1 MPLGACPE
9 SGSGRADFLDRPLDL
24 AVLGQDPR
32 FGGGALVQTDAFL
45 EGAAALGR
53 TPALLYEPHPGL
65 GGPRLT
71 WRRVEALRQLGAARR
86 LADPAREA
94 RSLWVVATLAQH
106 GAAAPRTGRPYACWI
121 GTTID
126 AEWAGRAPGLAPLR
140 RALAGASIRT
150 LRELERRVLQGAVRL
165 HATSPASRAS
175 VAAAAGLHEDAV
187 SLLPIPVDLDRFA
200 PEADEAWLARL
211 DTPLVGFVGRADDP
225 RKNAGL
231 LLRAF
236 ARVRGRLPEARL
248 RLIGVP
254 PRAPGGAGVEA
265 TGSVAEVAPHLRE
278 CALLVLPSRQ
288 EGFGIAVAEALA
300 CGVPAVV
307 TPSGGPEEL
316 VRRSGAGVVTDGWSE
331 DELAATVLDLLGDR
345 PRLAELRRRGREHV
359 AAEHSPARFGALLAE
374 AMRELD
380 G

>member
-1 MPLGACPE
+1 M
-9 SGSGRADFLDRPLDL
+9 PLDL

-32 FGGGALVQTDAFL
+32 FGGGALAQTDAFL
-45 EGAAALGR
+45 DTARALGR
-53 TPALLYEPHPGL
+53 TPTLLYEPHPGL

-71 WRRVEALRQLGAARR
+71 WRRVEALRQLGAARS
-86 LADPAREA
+86 LEAPAREA

-106 GAAAPRTGRPYACWI
+106 GGAAPRTGRPYACWI

-126 AEWAGRAPGLAPLR
+126 AEWAGRAPGLPVAR
-140 RALAGASIRT
+140 RALAGTSIRT
-150 LRELERRVLQGAVRL
+150 LRELERRVLQGATRL

-187 SLLPIPVDLDRFA
+187 SLLPIPVDVERFA
-200 PEADEAWLARL
+200 PEPDETWLARL
-211 DTPLVGFVGRADDP
+211 DAPLLGFVGRADDP
-225 RKNAGL
+225 RKNADL

-236 ARVRGRLPEARL
+236 ALVRARLPEARL
-248 RLIGVP
+248 RLIGAP
-254 PRAPGGAGVEA
+254 PREPAGDRVEA
-265 TGSVAEVAPHLRE
+265 TGAVAEVAPHLRE

-316 VRRSGAGVVTDGWSE
+316 VRRSGAGRVTSGFAE
-331 DELAATVLDLLGDR
+331 DELAWTILDLLGNR
-345 PRLAELRRRGREHV
+345 ARLAGLRRCGREHV
-359 AAEHSPARFGALLAE
+359 VAEHGPARFRALLAE
-374 AMRELD
+374 ALRELD